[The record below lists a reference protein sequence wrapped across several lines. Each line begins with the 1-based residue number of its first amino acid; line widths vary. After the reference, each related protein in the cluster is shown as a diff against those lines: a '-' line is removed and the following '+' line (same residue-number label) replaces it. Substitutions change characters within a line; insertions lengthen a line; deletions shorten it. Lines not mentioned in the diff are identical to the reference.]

1 MLIVGIPEESMHA
14 NAELV
19 GLTSLSIKRNRRLCS
34 SRLIFIG
41 TGLGMA
47 ELESKGCLKTDPCLF
62 WSMRYGAIHNRTL
75 QDIADVVRGCECRRL
90 VKLVFDVVQL
100 CSVFVHDLPQTFL
113 ECTR

>member
-1 MLIVGIPEESMHA
+1 
-14 NAELV
+14 
-19 GLTSLSIKRNRRLCS
+19 
-34 SRLIFIG
+34 
-41 TGLGMA
+41 
-47 ELESKGCLKTDPCLF
+47 
-62 WSMRYGAIHNRTL
+62 MRYGAIHNRTL